1 MAESIRQIP
10 AKYGTAERV
19 LHPRIGS
26 MGRRLL
32 ARLPAV
38 VLGLLCLAVLGVR
51 RPAPMGIIVLV
62 IVIIGCAVSAW
73 RWLRPV
79 TVAITPTHVL
89 GSRTIGF
96 HTMERSKIERLVVV
110 DSLRR
115 PARTGSDGTKRRR
128 GVARPY
134 LWAADDAGHAGD
146 EVCTADGSGAAGGSG
161 RIEGFLDLDL
171 DRASRRGAPEAVLC
185 DAKTVEQVGQIAAT
199 YTRLAAEGREDLGPV
214 LFTRADEARAEAV
227 LAALPDASHDPSAR
241 FLAWPAAPPA
251 PSGGLV
257 IVACAGTSDL
267 PVAREAELTARQLGR
282 PTKLIADIGIAGL
295 HRLQSRLPELREAA
309 CVVVAA
315 GMDGA
320 LPTVIAG
327 QIPAPVVAL
336 PTSVGYGVA
345 AGGVT
350 AALTMLSACAPG
362 IGVVNIDNGYGAG
375 HLAAQIARWA
385 PAPE

>member
-1 MAESIRQIP
+1 MAEVP
-10 AKYGTAERV
+10 A
-19 LHPRIGS
+19 
-26 MGRRLL
+26 
-32 ARLPAV
+32 
-38 VLGLLCLAVLGVR
+38 
-51 RPAPMGIIVLV
+51 
-62 IVIIGCAVSAW
+62 
-73 RWLRPV
+73 
-79 TVAITPTHVL
+79 
-89 GSRTIGF
+89 
-96 HTMERSKIERLVVV
+96 
-110 DSLRR
+110 
-115 PARTGSDGTKRRR
+115 DGT
-128 GVARPY
+128 G
-134 LWAADDAGHAGD
+134 AAD
-146 EVCTADGSGAAGGSG
+146 GAG

-185 DAKTVEQVGQIAAT
+185 DAKSVAQVREIAAT
-199 YTRLAAEGREDLGPV
+199 YARLHAEGREGLGPV
-214 LFTRADEARAEAV
+214 LFTRADEVRASAILE
-227 LAALPDASHDPSAR
+227 ALPDASHNPSAR
-241 FLAWPAAPPA
+241 LLAWPAAPPA
-251 PSGGLV
+251 SSGGLV

-267 PVAREAELTARQLGR
+267 PVAREAELTARHLGR
-282 PTKLIADIGIAGL
+282 PTTLIADIGIAGL

-385 PAPE
+385 PAPGE

>member
-1 MAESIRQIP
+1 M
-10 AKYGTAERV
+10 
-19 LHPRIGS
+19 
-26 MGRRLL
+26 
-32 ARLPAV
+32 
-38 VLGLLCLAVLGVR
+38 
-51 RPAPMGIIVLV
+51 
-62 IVIIGCAVSAW
+62 
-73 RWLRPV
+73 
-79 TVAITPTHVL
+79 
-89 GSRTIGF
+89 
-96 HTMERSKIERLVVV
+96 
-110 DSLRR
+110 
-115 PARTGSDGTKRRR
+115 
-128 GVARPY
+128 
-134 LWAADDAGHAGD
+134 
-146 EVCTADGSGAAGGSG
+146 
-161 RIEGFLDLDL
+161 
-171 DRASRRGAPEAVLC
+171 
-185 DAKTVEQVGQIAAT
+185 
-199 YTRLAAEGREDLGPV
+199 

-267 PVAREAELTARQLGR
+267 PVAREAELTARHLGR

-320 LPTVIAG
+320 LPTVVAG

>member
-1 MAESIRQIP
+1 MAE
-10 AKYGTAERV
+10 AAG
-19 LHPRIGS
+19 
-26 MGRRLL
+26 
-32 ARLPAV
+32 
-38 VLGLLCLAVLGVR
+38 
-51 RPAPMGIIVLV
+51 
-62 IVIIGCAVSAW
+62 
-73 RWLRPV
+73 
-79 TVAITPTHVL
+79 
-89 GSRTIGF
+89 
-96 HTMERSKIERLVVV
+96 
-110 DSLRR
+110 
-115 PARTGSDGTKRRR
+115 
-128 GVARPY
+128 
-134 LWAADDAGHAGD
+134 AADGAG
-146 EVCTADGSGAAGGSG
+146 TADGAG

-185 DAKTVEQVGQIAAT
+185 DAKSVEQVGRIAAT
-199 YTRLAAEGREDLGPV
+199 YARLHAEGREELGPV

>member
-1 MAESIRQIP
+1 MDEAP
-10 AKYGTAERV
+10 A
-19 LHPRIGS
+19 
-26 MGRRLL
+26 
-32 ARLPAV
+32 
-38 VLGLLCLAVLGVR
+38 
-51 RPAPMGIIVLV
+51 
-62 IVIIGCAVSAW
+62 
-73 RWLRPV
+73 
-79 TVAITPTHVL
+79 
-89 GSRTIGF
+89 
-96 HTMERSKIERLVVV
+96 
-110 DSLRR
+110 
-115 PARTGSDGTKRRR
+115 DGT
-128 GVARPY
+128 GPV
-134 LWAADDAGHAGD
+134 DGAGR
-146 EVCTADGSGAAGGSG
+146 V
-161 RIEGFLDLDL
+161 EGFLDLDL

-185 DAKTVEQVGQIAAT
+185 DAKSVEQVHEIAAS
-199 YTRLAAEGREDLGPV
+199 YARLAAEGREDLGPV

-267 PVAREAELTARQLGR
+267 PVAREAELTARHLGR

-320 LPTVIAG
+320 LPTVVAG